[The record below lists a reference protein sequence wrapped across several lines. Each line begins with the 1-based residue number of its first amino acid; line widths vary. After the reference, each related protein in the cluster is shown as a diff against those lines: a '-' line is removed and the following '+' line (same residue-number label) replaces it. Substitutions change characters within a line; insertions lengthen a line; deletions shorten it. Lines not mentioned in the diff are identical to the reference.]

1 MSTEQERGRFL
12 IMKATLQNLKK
23 NSKEYW
29 EQRCI
34 QLEIS
39 IDQTYSSSARSNA
52 RELYKVL
59 ANK

>member
-1 MSTEQERGRFL
+1 MDAQEKSQFL
-12 IMKATLQNLKK
+12 MTKATLQNLKR

-39 IDQTYSSSARSNA
+39 IDPTYTASARAYA
-52 RELYKVL
+52 RELYKTLV
-59 ANK
+59 NK